1 MEPRL
6 RARTEAAHGD
16 TWALWMGL
24 QAHLVVAAIAA
35 ATLGLFFV
43 GGASGSSGSTA
54 KRPAVT
60 VRVGDFFYKPKLV
73 TVHVGQAVRFVN
85 VGKIPHTVADTDA
98 RGAIRSRLIKPRP
111 LDHGQVQTARFT
123 KPGRISYVCT
133 FHPTL
138 MKGRI
143 VVIR

>member
-1 MEPRL
+1 METRL
-6 RARTEAAHGD
+6 RARTLA
-16 TWALWMGL
+16 
-24 QAHLVVAAIAA
+24 VAFAA
-35 ATLGLFFV
+35 ALGLASV

-54 KRPAVT
+54 KRAAVT

-85 VGKIPHTVADTDA
+85 VGKIPHTVADTNA
-98 RGAIRSRLIKPRP
+98 AGAVRSRLIKPRP
-111 LDHGQVQTARFT
+111 LEHGQVQTVRFT
-123 KPGRISYVCT
+123 KPGRIPYLCT